1 MQIHL
6 IMLSEEGSTYVALEA
21 KETSQ
26 CFKCTYN
33 GEVIQLRKGDEYKFS
48 AGRGFCTAIMYGR
61 DFSELVNVFRNAV
74 VISNLPVTDESD
86 PQATDGIGSRN
97 SETEVSGSPEVA
109 ESDTVVDTETDA
121 TKGIEAAEDYPDSAD
136 MPVVG
141 NEQDAATEDASPNTA
156 AASCNSATSVL
167 VNVMLPF
174 QREESEQDS
183 ATAVAQG
190 DEVACGFCGGVFDS
204 FLTEIETL
212 PDGNIAAKCPYC
224 GTELQNPDQLTSKQ
238 IIVHT
243 DGACLGNPGPGGWAA
258 ILHSGKWEKAISGG
272 DADTTNNRM
281 EIMGALSALQWLHDN
296 SYKGRVTVISDSQ
309 YLVHAITKHWA
320 ENWQRSG
327 WIKGDG
333 KPAKNPDLWQRL
345 LDLIKTF
352 AKVDFLWVKGH
363 AGDYYNERCDRLA
376 NMQAGIGR

>member
-309 YLVHAITKHWA
+309 YLVHAITKRWA
-320 ENWQRSG
+320 ENWQRGG

-333 KPAKNPDLWQRL
+333 KPAKNPDLWQRM

-352 AKVDFLWVKGH
+352 AKVDFQWVKGH

-376 NMQAGIGR
+376 NMQAGICG

>member
-6 IMLSEEGSTYVALEA
+6 IMLSEEGSTYVTLEA
-21 KETSQ
+21 KETTQ
-26 CFKCTYN
+26 CYKCACN
-33 GEVIQLRKGDEYKFS
+33 GETIQLKKADEYKFI
-48 AGRGFCTAIMYGR
+48 AGRGLCVAIMYGR
-61 DFSELVNVFRNAV
+61 DPQELFSKFQNAV
-74 VISNLPVTDESD
+74 TIINQPADVDSPAADCPEAEPNKDGLPLGLADELEEYNERLTPAPQSAEAGKSSNE
-86 PQATDGIGSRN
+86 
-97 SETEVSGSPEVA
+97 
-109 ESDTVVDTETDA
+109 
-121 TKGIEAAEDYPDSAD
+121 SAD
-136 MPVVG
+136 E
-141 NEQDAATEDASPNTA
+141 NAAP
-156 AASCNSATSVL
+156 VL
-167 VNVMLPF
+167 VNAMLPYEF
-174 QREESEQDS
+174 LESAKNHDE
-183 ATAVAQG
+183 AMRNG
-190 DEVACGFCGGVFDS
+190 DETVCAFCEGVFSS
-204 FLTEIETL
+204 FLADIETM
-212 PDGNIAAKCPYC
+212 PDGNLSAKCPYC
-224 GTELQNPDQLTSKQ
+224 GTELQNADQLATKQ

-258 ILHSGKWEKAISGG
+258 ILHSGKWEKALSGG

-320 ENWQRSG
+320 ENWQRGG

-376 NMQAGIGR
+376 NMQAGIGG

>member
-121 TKGIEAAEDYPDSAD
+121 TKDIEAAEDYPDSAD

-258 ILHSGKWEKAISGG
+258 ILHSGKWEKAMSGG

-320 ENWQRSG
+320 ENWQRGG

-333 KPAKNPDLWQRL
+333 KPAKNPDLWQRM

-352 AKVDFLWVKGH
+352 AKVDFQWVKGH

-376 NMQAGIGR
+376 NMQAGICG

>member
-21 KETSQ
+21 RETSQ

-33 GEVIQLRKGDEYKFS
+33 GEVIQLRKADEYKFS

-61 DFSELVNVFRNAV
+61 DFTELVNGFRKAV
-74 VISNLPVTDESD
+74 VISNLPVTDISD
-86 PQATDGIGSRN
+86 PQAADGTESHVP
-97 SETEVSGSPEVA
+97 ETEASASPEEVEINTGA
-109 ESDTVVDTETDA
+109 EVTEVVNESDDKGTHTPDMLEMGDALDA
-121 TKGIEAAEDYPDSAD
+121 TAEDTTPDTT
-136 MPVVG
+136 
-141 NEQDAATEDASPNTA
+141 AT
-156 AASCNSATSVL
+156 SCNPESSVL

-183 ATAVAQG
+183 VAAVAIG
-190 DEVACGFCGGVFDS
+190 NEIACGFCGGVFDS
-204 FLTEIETL
+204 FLAEIETL

-224 GTELQNPDQLTSKQ
+224 GTELQDADQLASKQ
-238 IIVHT
+238 IIIHT

-258 ILHSGKWEKAISGG
+258 ILHSGKWEKALSGG

-320 ENWQRSG
+320 ENWQRGG

-345 LDLIKTF
+345 LELIKAF
-352 AKVDFLWVKGH
+352 DKVDFLWVKGH

-376 NMQAGIGR
+376 NREAGIAG

>member
-33 GEVIQLRKGDEYKFS
+33 GEVIQLRKDDEYKFS

-61 DFSELVNVFRNAV
+61 DLTELINGFRNAV
-74 VISNLPVTDESD
+74 VISNLTVAENSE
-86 PQATDGIGSRN
+86 PQAADDVEPHSP
-97 SETEVSGSPEVA
+97 ETEASVSPEVA
-109 ESDTVVDTETDA
+109 ESDSVVNTEIDA
-121 TKGIEAAEDYPDSAD
+121 AKGIEAAEDDPDSAD
-136 MPVVG
+136 MPVEG
-141 NEQDAATEDASPNTA
+141 SAQDADAKDITPDTTAT
-156 AASCNSATSVL
+156 SCNSATSVL

-174 QREESEQDS
+174 QREESEEDS
-183 ATAVAQG
+183 NAAVTQG
-190 DEVACGFCGGVFDS
+190 NEAICGFCGGIFDS
-204 FLTEIETL
+204 FLAEIETL

-224 GTELQNPDQLTSKQ
+224 GTELQNADQLASKQ

-258 ILHSGKWEKAISGG
+258 ILHSGKWEKALSGG
-272 DADTTNNRM
+272 NADTTNNRM

-320 ENWQRSG
+320 ESWQRGG

-345 LDLIKTF
+345 LGLIKTF
-352 AKVDFLWVKGH
+352 AKVDFQWVKGH

-376 NMQAGIGR
+376 NMQAGIGV

>member
-6 IMLSEEGSTYVALEA
+6 IMLSEGGSTYVALEA
-21 KETSQ
+21 RETSQ

-33 GEVIQLRKGDEYKFS
+33 DEVIQLRKVDEYKFS
-48 AGRGFCTAIMYGR
+48 AGRGFCTVIMYGR
-61 DFSELVNVFRNAV
+61 DFTELVNRFRNAV
-74 VISNLPVTDESD
+74 VISNLPVPDDSGT
-86 PQATDGIGSRN
+86 QAADGIEPHS
-97 SETEVSGSPEVA
+97 SETEASVSPEAA
-109 ESDTVVDTETDA
+109 ESDSVVDTEIDA
-121 TKGIEAAEDYPDSAD
+121 TTGIEAAENNPNSAD

-183 ATAVAQG
+183 VAAVAKG
-190 DEVACGFCGGVFDS
+190 DEAVCGFCGGVFDS
-204 FLTEIETL
+204 FLAETETL

-281 EIMGALSALQWLHDN
+281 EIMGALSALQWLNDN

-320 ENWQRSG
+320 ENWQRGG

-352 AKVDFLWVKGH
+352 AKVDFQWVKGH

-376 NMQAGIGR
+376 NMQAGICG

>member
-224 GTELQNPDQLTSKQ
+224 GTELQNADQLASKQ

-258 ILHSGKWEKAISGG
+258 ILHSGKWEKAMSGG

-296 SYKGRVTVISDSQ
+296 SYRGRVTVISDSQ

-320 ENWQRSG
+320 ENWQRGG

-345 LDLIKTF
+345 LGLIKTF
-352 AKVDFLWVKGH
+352 AKVDFQWVKGH

-376 NMQAGIGR
+376 NMQAGIGV